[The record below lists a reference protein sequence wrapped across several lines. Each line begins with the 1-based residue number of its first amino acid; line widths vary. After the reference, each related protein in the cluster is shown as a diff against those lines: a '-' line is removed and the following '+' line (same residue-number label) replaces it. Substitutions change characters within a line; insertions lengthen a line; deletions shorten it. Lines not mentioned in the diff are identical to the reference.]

1 MSQFK
6 HTSWGRTRRPKN
18 IAGPDGTKVV
28 SVASLAACKVITDAK
43 SDVNKA
49 NPGSGVYSTQNQR
62 FLHVTT
68 TNGGTVD
75 EIYVYHYASAVWSQL
90 VYSGHDQNNAS
101 ITVPGNTCKVIEIAG
116 ADLVAF
122 KLSDSTDV
130 YAACS
135 TF

>member
-1 MSQFK
+1 MGI
-6 HTSWGRTRRPKN
+6 HNYNSWGRTRRPKN
-18 IAGPDGTKVV
+18 IAGVDGTKIV
-28 SVASLAACKVITDAK
+28 SVASLAAAKVITDAITTDHK
-43 SDVNKA
+43 S
-49 NPGSGVYSTQNQR
+49 NPASGVYPTENQR

-68 TNGGTVD
+68 TNAGEVSN
-75 EIYVYHYASAVWSQL
+75 IYVYHYASGVWSEL

-101 ITVPGNTCKVIEIAG
+101 ITVPGNTCKIIEIAG

-122 KLSDSTDV
+122 TLADATDV